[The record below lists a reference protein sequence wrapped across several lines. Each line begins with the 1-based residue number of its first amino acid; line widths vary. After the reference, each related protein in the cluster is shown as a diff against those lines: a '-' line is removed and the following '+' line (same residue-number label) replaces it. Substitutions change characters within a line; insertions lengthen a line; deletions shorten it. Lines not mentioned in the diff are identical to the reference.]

1 MERLYNAGGT
11 MNHHADLA
19 ADCILDQDI
28 EAMSEAD
35 LDACIAAWLSPTAQ
49 QHYDDEQR
57 TALAR
62 LALEGPAALDASED

>member
-28 EAMSEAD
+28 EAMSGAD